1 MAILLAFTDTKA
13 GRDAL
18 KLAVIMARSL
28 HTTIHAV
35 TVVVNRPSVTVPP
48 DAKYNKLVTRQSG
61 KWLKKAVSQI
71 PVEVK
76 THVRRAN
83 SPAAGLLAAIDE
95 FSPSF
100 LVIAGG
106 RHGATGKVSLGSVG
120 QTLLN
125 ASPVPVALAPRG
137 YRKRTDVRAIT
148 EVTVGA
154 DKRPGNANLMKFA
167 IAIAKEAAAPLRLL
181 SLIAV
186 DKRGKISELEKEAR
200 SHIDAVYSTAVK
212 ELGKKYPIERS
223 VVKGTSVEKATASV
237 KWDLGGIA
245 LLGSSSL
252 AFPKRAFM
260 GNVANHILRELPVPL
275 VVVPKDGDM
284 DAIISEYCND

>member
-18 KLAVIMARSL
+18 KLGVTMARSL
-28 HTTIHAV
+28 HTTIDAV
-35 TVVVNRPSVTVPP
+35 TVAVRHPSVTVPP
-48 DAKYNKLVTRQSG
+48 DANYDKLVMKQSG
-61 KWLKKAVSQI
+61 KWLKKAVAGI
-71 PVEVK
+71 PVDVR
-76 THVRRAN
+76 THVRLAK
-83 SPAAGLLAAIDE
+83 SPTAGLLAAIEE

-120 QTLLN
+120 QTLLSS
-125 ASPVPVALAPRG
+125 SPVPVALAPRG
-137 YRKRTDVRAIT
+137 YRKRTNVRDIT

-154 DKRPGNANLMKFA
+154 DKRPGNADLLKLA
-167 IAIAKEAAAPLRLL
+167 IAMAKEAAAPLRLL
-181 SLIAV
+181 SLVAV
-186 DKRGKISELEKEAR
+186 DKRGKDTDLVKEAR
-200 SHIDAVYSTAVK
+200 SHIDAVYSTAVA
-212 ELGKKYPIERS
+212 ELGNKYPIERS
-223 VVKGTSVEKATASV
+223 IVKGSSVEKATSSV

-252 AFPKRAFM
+252 ASPKHAFM

-275 VVVPKDGDM
+275 VVVPKDGDI
-284 DAIISEYCND
+284 DVIISE